1 MQNLLNSLT
10 KDESRKVEST
20 YENNTNT
27 ITTLEIAEML
37 EMKHWQILRKLDG
50 TKTAKGIIQI
60 LSDNKIVVAD
70 YFIKSSY
77 TDEQEKERPCYK
89 VTKLGCDFLANK
101 FNGENGIIFTAKY
114 VKRFNDM
121 EQELQQPKQP
131 ELAEKERFLLKN
143 SKTWFQRNNWKMK
156 MICDG
161 FGWERKY
168 LYHKILS
175 ELSDIYNLGAIERMY
190 ENINGHKPKYKMD
203 LMDYFYPLQVT
214 ADKYIDYLLEET
226 E

>member
-1 MQNLLNSLT
+1 MSKNELNLMTSSNEKTISSL
-10 KDESRKVEST
+10 EV
-20 YENNTNT
+20 
-27 ITTLEIAEML
+27 AEMVDK
-37 EMKHWQILRKLDG
+37 KHCDLMRDIRRYCGQISKSNEELIGERKI
-50 TKTAKGIIQI
+50 A
-60 LSDNKIVVAD
+60 LSDFFKENTYINIQNK
-70 YFIKSSY
+70 K
-77 TDEQEKERPCYK
+77 QPCFD
-89 VTKLGCDFLANK
+89 VTKKGCEFIAHKLTGVKGTVFTARYINK
-101 FNGENGIIFTAKY
+101 FH
-114 VKRFNDM
+114 DM
-121 EQELQQPKQP
+121 EQELKQPKQP

-175 ELSDIYNLGAIERMY
+175 ELSDIYNLCAIEKMY

-214 ADKYIDYLLEET
+214 ADKYIDYLLGET

>member
-1 MQNLLNSLT
+1 MSKNELNLMTSSNEKTISSLEVAEMVDKTHANLLRDIKRYQKQMIQPNEKGEIKIDVSDFF
-10 KDESRKVEST
+10 KEST
-20 YENNTNT
+20 YKTEQGKELLCYD
-27 ITTLEIAEML
+27 ITKKGCEFIA
-37 EMKHWQILRKLDG
+37 HKLTGVKG
-50 TKTAKGIIQI
+50 TVFTARYI
-60 LSDNKIVVAD
+60 
-70 YFIKSSY
+70 
-77 TDEQEKERPCYK
+77 
-89 VTKLGCDFLANK
+89 NK
-101 FNGENGIIFTAKY
+101 FH
-114 VKRFNDM
+114 DM

-131 ELAEKERFLLKN
+131 ELTEKERFLLKN

-214 ADKYIDYLLEET
+214 ADKYIDYLLGEAE
-226 E
+226 